1 MDEIS
6 PLPLDSKDRM
16 ALVILNGQPQL
27 QALWKLMAN
36 EVNRARDEAMMVDP
50 SKRDEQTAAM
60 TVAHAMAKF
69 FTRVRKSVEY
79 QIAEHIGEVQA
90 LAAEHIKD
98 DAEALERYT
107 LQQ

>member
-16 ALVILNGQPQL
+16 DLVILSGQPQL
-27 QALWKLMAN
+27 QALWKLMQQ
-36 EVNRARDEAMMVDP
+36 EVLRARDEAMLVDP
-50 SKRDEQTAAM
+50 SERDKQAAAM

-90 LAAEHIKD
+90 LADENIQND
-98 DAEALERYT
+98 TEALERYT

>member
-6 PLPLDSKDRM
+6 PLPLDTKDRM
-16 ALVILNGQPQL
+16 DLVLLNGQPQL
-27 QALWKLMAN
+27 QALWKLMQN
-36 EVNRARDEAMMVDP
+36 EVLRARDEAMLVDP
-50 SKRDEQTAAM
+50 AERDKQAAAM

-79 QIAEHIGEVQA
+79 QIAEHIGEVEA
-90 LAAEHIKD
+90 LAAGHLKD
-98 DAEALERYT
+98 DPEEIERLT